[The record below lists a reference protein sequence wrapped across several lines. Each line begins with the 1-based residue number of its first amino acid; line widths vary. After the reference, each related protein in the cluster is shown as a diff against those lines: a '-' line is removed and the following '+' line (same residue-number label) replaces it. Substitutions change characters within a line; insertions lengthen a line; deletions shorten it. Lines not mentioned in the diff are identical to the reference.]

1 MSDYIKYL
9 EYKMKYLNLRNHLN
23 SSMIG
28 GGDKQL
34 IYSIKIKN
42 TPTEYLQNIL
52 FIELTKEDLSLK
64 NTYINYVPD
73 PVEHNKSQPTTI
85 NIEIYNL
92 KNIVDDNKIAVIKK
106 KLDERLKPF
115 TINEVN

>member
-1 MSDYIKYL
+1 MSVSELKYI
-9 EYKMKYLNLRNHLN
+9 EYKMKYLNLRNKLN
-23 SSMIG
+23 ASLIG

-34 IYSIKIKN
+34 IYSKKIKN

-52 FIELTKEDLSLK
+52 FIELTKENLSLK

-73 PVEHNKSQPTTI
+73 PVEQNKSQSTAI

-92 KNIVDDNKIAVIKK
+92 KNTVDDNKIAIIKK
-106 KLDERLKPF
+106 KLDARLMQF
-115 TINEVN
+115 SII